1 MTTSMMVMVNKTAMT
16 YDDDDVESKLCCEV
30 LPHTESSL
38 VLSNRNEQCKCGC
51 RFAESE
57 RSRASSVC
65 RVCEKPCPCKRQET
79 QRGNAN
85 TRIARPTCSRAVV
98 RCLVVAAMCD
108 AHAARCCA
116 TRHCAVR
123 CCAVRCC
130 AARCYV
136 VLGDI
141 VKYDTVLHDVVLCDA
156 VLCDVVVYG
165 AVMRDAVLCDAGS
178 AMVRCSML

>member
-1 MTTSMMVMVNKTAMT
+1 MVNKTAMT

-57 RSRASSVC
+57 RSRAPSVC

-130 AARCYV
+130 AARCCNSRCCAGRYCEVRYCVARCCAMRCCV
-136 VLGDI
+136 VRCCS
-141 VKYDTVLHDVVLCDA
+141 VRRCDA
-156 VLCDVVVYG
+156 
-165 AVMRDAVLCDAGS
+165 
-178 AMVRCSML
+178 RCCPV

>member
-1 MTTSMMVMVNKTAMT
+1 MVNKTAMT

-130 AARCYV
+130 AARCCNSRCCAGRYCEVRYCVARCCAMRCCV
-136 VLGDI
+136 VRCCS
-141 VKYDTVLHDVVLCDA
+141 VRRCDA
-156 VLCDVVVYG
+156 
-165 AVMRDAVLCDAGS
+165 
-178 AMVRCSML
+178 RCCPV

>member
-1 MTTSMMVMVNKTAMT
+1 MVNKTAMT

-38 VLSNRNEQCKCGC
+38 VLSNRNEQYKCGC

-130 AARCYV
+130 AARCCNSRCCAGRYCEVRYCVARCCAMRCCV
-136 VLGDI
+136 VRCCS
-141 VKYDTVLHDVVLCDA
+141 VRRCDA
-156 VLCDVVVYG
+156 
-165 AVMRDAVLCDAGS
+165 
-178 AMVRCSML
+178 RCCPV